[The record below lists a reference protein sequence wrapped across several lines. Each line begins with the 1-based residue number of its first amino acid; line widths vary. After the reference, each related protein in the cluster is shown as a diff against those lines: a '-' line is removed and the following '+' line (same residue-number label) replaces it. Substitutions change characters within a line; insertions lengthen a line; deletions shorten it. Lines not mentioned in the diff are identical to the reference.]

1 MSLAAR
7 EQPILDDRIVDMLAS
22 AGRLDRTSLDRV
34 TRLRAS
40 SGEPIRHI
48 LVKLSLISERD
59 LASAIA
65 EASGLPLV
73 AERDYP
79 EAPLLE
85 DQLSQRFLRDSL
97 VLPLAFDGETLILAM
112 ADPQDRFAIDA
123 VRTVAR
129 CAVEPQV
136 AVPSELERAI
146 DRLYAQPGAA
156 ANEEAF
162 SDVEDDTLALD
173 AEHLKDLASEAPVI
187 RLVNRIVTRAIEI
200 GATDIHLEPFES
212 RLRLR
217 YRIDGVLREGEP
229 PPFRLRAAITSRIKI
244 MAKLNIAERRL
255 PQDGRI
261 KFAAHGSAIDL
272 RVSTLPT
279 LYGETIAIRA
289 LDRERI
295 ALDFAALGIVDHNL
309 ETYLRGLEQPDGIF
323 LVTGPTGS
331 GKTTTLYASLVRLN
345 TPEIKIITVED
356 PVEYQLDGVNQIQVK
371 PGIGLDFA
379 NVLRHILR
387 QDPNIVLVGEIRDLA
402 TAQIAAQ
409 AALTGHLV
417 LSTLHT
423 NSAAASVTRL
433 VDMGLDDYL
442 VTSTL
447 NGVSAQRLIRTLCRH
462 CRQPFRALPELTG
475 QLGLARFVEGDEI
488 TLYRPAGCPECGGT
502 GYKGRTTILETLI
515 MSDRIRQLVLRRS
528 ESRVLH
534 RAAVEEGMSTLFD
547 DGMRKALAGLT
558 SYQEILRVTREG

>member
-1 MSLAAR
+1 MALPAEEGST
-7 EQPILDDRIVDMLAS
+7 LDDSLINGLVN
-22 AGRLDRTSLDRV
+22 AGRLDRVSLDRV
-34 TRLRAS
+34 IRLQAS
-40 SGEPIRHI
+40 SGEPARQI
-48 LVKLSLISERD
+48 LIKLGLVSERD

-65 EASGLPLV
+65 GITGLPL
-73 AERDYP
+73 AGEHDYP
-79 EAPLLE
+79 AAPLLE
-85 DQLSQRFLRDSL
+85 DHLSQRFLRDSAI
-97 VLPLAFDGETLILAM
+97 LPLAYDGGELVLAM
-112 ADPQDRFAIDA
+112 SDPQDTFAINA
-123 VRTVAR
+123 VRTVLKCR
-129 CAVEPQV
+129 VTPWV

-146 DRLYAQPGAA
+146 DRLYATAGTAA
-156 ANEEAF
+156 DEDAISGE
-162 SDVEDDTLALD
+162 EDDTLALD
-173 AEHLKDLASEAPVI
+173 VEHLKDLASEAPVI
-187 RLVNRIVTRAIEI
+187 RLVNRIITRAVEI
-200 GATDIHLEPFES
+200 GATDIHLEPFET

-217 YRIDGVLREGEP
+217 YRIDGVLREGDP

-261 KFAAHGSAIDL
+261 KFTARGSAIDL

-295 ALDFAALGIVDHNL
+295 ALDFAALGISGRNL
-309 ETYLRGLEQPDGIF
+309 DTYLRGLEQPDGIF

-345 TPEIKIITVED
+345 TPDIKIITVED
-356 PVEYQLDGVNQIQVK
+356 PIEYQLDGVNQVPVK
-371 PGIGLDFA
+371 PSIGLDFS

-433 VDMGLDDYL
+433 VDMGLEDYL

-462 CRQPFRALPELTG
+462 CLQPYRVLPELTE
-475 QLGLARFVEGDEI
+475 QLGLTRYTGAEEI
-488 TLYRPAGCPECGGT
+488 HLYRPAGCPECGGT

-515 MSDRIRQLVLRRS
+515 MTDRLRQLVLRRS
-528 ESRVLH
+528 ESRELH
-534 RAAVEEGMSTLFD
+534 RAAVEEGMTTLFD

-558 SYQEILRVTREG
+558 SYQEVLRVTREG